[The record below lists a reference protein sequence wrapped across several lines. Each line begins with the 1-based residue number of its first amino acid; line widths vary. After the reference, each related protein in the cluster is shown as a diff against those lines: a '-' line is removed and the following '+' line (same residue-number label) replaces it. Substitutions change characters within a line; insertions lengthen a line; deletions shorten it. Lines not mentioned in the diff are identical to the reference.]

1 MEMYNLKELKEMSK
15 EEFAQHFKKVRDYYF
30 DKLCVIRD
38 FKNAE
43 EKEEKNKQEEQNK
56 PFKVWV
62 RYKNIDSDGYDTIQW
77 SNNYETIKDLKGFY
91 CVTVNNYND
100 LADRLEKDFTMKTE
114 ILNSIRNH
122 DRMRTTKDD

>member
-62 RYKNIDSDGYDTIQW
+62 RYKNIPNKKGYRR
-77 SNNYETIKDLKGFY
+77 KL
-91 CVTVNNYND
+91 YN
-100 LADRLEKDFTMKTE
+100 T
-114 ILNSIRNH
+114 RNV
-122 DRMRTTKDD
+122 